1 MATITKVKAAA
12 GTALLALS
20 LGMRAYAQAP
30 VAEEEALAEALGA
43 LREST
48 SESAAAG
55 LPESA
60 EAAQAREACRLI
72 PNATARAICTG
83 ALAAA
88 VALDVGIPTIV
99 GWMSEDGEE
108 MTRDRQAL
116 LDRLADLD
124 DRLAGLEEWQG
135 LTQDRVSEMDGKLD
149 LIIDLLSR

>member
-1 MATITKVKAAA
+1 MTKTTKVKAAA
-12 GTALLALS
+12 STSLLVLS
-20 LGMRAYAQAP
+20 LSMPAYAQVP
-30 VAEEEALAEALGA
+30 GAEEEALAEALGA

-72 PNATARAICTG
+72 SNPTARAICTG

-88 VALDVGIPTIV
+88 VVLDVGIPTIV
-99 GWMSEDGEE
+99 DWMSEDGEE
-108 MTRDRQAL
+108 MTREQQAV
-116 LDRLADLD
+116 LDRLA
-124 DRLAGLEEWQG
+124 ALEEWQG
-135 LTQDRVSEMDGKLD
+135 STQNRLSEMDGKLD